1 MPFMKINEGV
11 FASQG
16 SISTKP
22 LLTTEISLLGERNEA
37 SIMAVQRIET
47 EPSLPRK
54 PVKSIQMYKRNSHQK
69 PNKHREKSIK
79 YSP

>member
-1 MPFMKINEGV
+1 MPFMNINEGV

-22 LLTTEISLLGERNEA
+22 LLNTEESILGERNEA
-37 SIMAVQRIET
+37 SILGNQRIET

-54 PVKSIQMYKRNSHQK
+54 ALKSTQM
-69 PNKHREKSIK
+69 
-79 YSP
+79 